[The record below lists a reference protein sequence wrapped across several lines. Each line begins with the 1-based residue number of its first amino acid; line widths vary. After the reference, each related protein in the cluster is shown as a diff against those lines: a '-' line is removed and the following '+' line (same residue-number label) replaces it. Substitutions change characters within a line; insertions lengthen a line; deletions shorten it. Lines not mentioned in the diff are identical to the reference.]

1 MGDERIREFSEVE
14 DLIFIC
20 VKLLLRPF
28 LRRDRHRASEKTHLR
43 TIGVYNTDF
52 ACRLPFEGAFFVSG
66 WPDVDFVS
74 WEE

>member
-14 DLIFIC
+14 DLIFI
-20 VKLLLRPF
+20 RPF